1 MLGPDRFSLSLRQ
14 NRFGQDIFEYS
25 MGSLHSGLALMVL
38 GDTKDMAYFPG
49 TEKPAEVL
57 ENISRA
63 IISLYAP
70 WHLLREPQHT

>member
-1 MLGPDRFSLSLRQ
+1 
-14 NRFGQDIFEYS
+14 

-49 TEKPAEVL
+49 TEKPAELL

-63 IISLYAP
+63 IISLYGP